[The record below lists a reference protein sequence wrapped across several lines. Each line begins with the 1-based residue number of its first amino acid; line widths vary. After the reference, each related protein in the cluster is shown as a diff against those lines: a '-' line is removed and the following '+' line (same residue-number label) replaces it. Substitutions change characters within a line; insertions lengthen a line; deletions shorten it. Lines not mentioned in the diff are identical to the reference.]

1 MLLDGQV
8 ADSLE
13 ASLER
18 GHPYLGGTGLES
30 RDQTIGDGRDCLV
43 GG

>member
-8 ADSLE
+8 ADILE

-18 GHPYLGGTGLES
+18 GHPDLGGTGLES
-30 RDQTIGDGRDCLV
+30 RDLSIGDGRDCLV